1 MRILEHLEASGEV
14 LSPAGRTAVAALEAY
29 ASAPERRVRDL
40 EARLGLDST
49 NSSKP
54 PSSDPPGVL
63 RRGKNPT
70 GRKRGGQKGHPGA
83 FRSLLPPGLIDE
95 VVEHRPAACRRC
107 GHSLQGAAEVGRR
120 GIHQAIE
127 LPEIRAHVTE
137 HRLLTLCCPACGK
150 RTRAALP
157 ASVSRKH
164 FGPRLTALAALLVSR
179 FRLSRRDLVVFF
191 DDVLDVP
198 APALGTTQAFAAE
211 ASGAL
216 LPTYREVRRRV
227 RRSASARVDETGWS
241 LRGETRWLWT
251 SATERATLFHL
262 GRSRGARDLCRL
274 LGRDYAGIVTSDRWS
289 AYRIYPRRQLCWA
302 HLARNLEGLGLRGGE
317 ARAFS
322 RWGVAECQRLFSA
335 WHAWKRSGAP
345 RAALARTLQPL
356 IARFA
361 RLLGRGLKSP
371 DAKVAAFCRNLH
383 DHADALWTFTR
394 EEIEPTNNK
403 AERALRRAVLWR
415 KGCFGS
421 ASGTGLQFVA
431 RILTLCETAR
441 QNQVN
446 VLDYLTRALFAHRQN
461 APAPRLLPT
470 T

>member
-14 LSPAGRTAVAALEAY
+14 LSPAVRTAVAALEQYVA
-29 ASAPERRVRDL
+29 ALESRVRDL

-63 RRGKNPT
+63 RRGKSPT

-83 FRSLLPPGLIDE
+83 FRSLLPPGRIDQI
-95 VVEHRPAACRRC
+95 VEHRPAACRHC
-107 GHSLQGAAEVGRR
+107 GHSLQNAAEVGRR
-120 GIHQAIE
+120 GVHQVIE
-127 LPEIRAHVTE
+127 LPEIRARVTE

-157 ASVSRKH
+157 ADVKKS
-164 FGPRLTALAALLVSR
+164 FGPRLTALGTLLISR

-211 ASGAL
+211 ASAAL
-216 LPTYREVRRRV
+216 LPSYREVRGRV
-227 RRSASARVDETGWS
+227 RRSKSARVDETGWR
-241 LRGETRWLWT
+241 LRGQTRWLWT
-251 SATERATLFHL
+251 AAAGRATLFHL
-262 GRSRGARDLCRL
+262 GRSRSARDLCRL
-274 LGRDYAGIVTSDRWS
+274 LGRDFSGIVTSDRWS
-289 AYRIYPRRQLCWA
+289 AYQIYPRRQLCWA
-302 HLARNLEGLGLRGGE
+302 HLARNFEGLSLRGGE

-345 RAALARTLQPL
+345 RTELARTLQPL
-356 IARFA
+356 MARFA
-361 RLLGRGLKSP
+361 RLLGRGLMSP

-383 DHADALWTFTR
+383 SQADALWTFTR
-394 EEIEPTNNK
+394 EEIEPTNNQ

-441 QNQVN
+441 QNHVN
-446 VLDYLTRALFAHRQN
+446 VLDYLTRALFSHRQN
-461 APAPRLLPT
+461 APAPRLLPAH
-470 T
+470 